1 MAEGGLQLMGAYM
14 GRGFPHPALQMY
26 SLPMLAWLK
35 WGGTAAGLAGALV
48 IALNLPFSGW
58 GFALFFV
65 SSTTWLAAA
74 ALQRETAL
82 AVLSAGYTAVN
93 VLGIYRWLIV

>member
-1 MAEGGLQLMGAYM
+1 
-14 GRGFPHPALQMY
+14 MY
-26 SLPMLAWLK
+26 RRTMIAWLK
-35 WGGTAAGLAGALV
+35 WIGTGAGLAGALV

-58 GFALFFV
+58 GFVLFFV

-74 ALQRETAL
+74 ILQRDTPL

-93 VLGIYRWLIV
+93 ILGMYRWLIA

>member
-1 MAEGGLQLMGAYM
+1 MIT
-14 GRGFPHPALQMY
+14 
-26 SLPMLAWLK
+26 WLK
-35 WGGTAAGLAGALV
+35 WIGTGAGLAGALV

-58 GFALFFV
+58 GFTLFFV

-74 ALQRETAL
+74 VLQRDTPL

-93 VLGIYRWLIV
+93 MLGIYRWLIA

>member
-1 MAEGGLQLMGAYM
+1 
-14 GRGFPHPALQMY
+14 MY
-26 SLPMLAWLK
+26 PVYRRTMIAWLK
-35 WGGTAAGLAGALV
+35 WIGTGAGLAGALV

-58 GFALFFV
+58 GFVLFFV

-74 ALQRETAL
+74 VLQRDTPL

-93 VLGIYRWLIV
+93 ILGMYRWLIA

>member
-1 MAEGGLQLMGAYM
+1 MSPVYRRTMI
-14 GRGFPHPALQMY
+14 
-26 SLPMLAWLK
+26 AWLK
-35 WGGTAAGLAGALV
+35 WIGTGAGLAGALV

-58 GFALFFV
+58 GFVLFFV

-74 ALQRETAL
+74 VLQRDTAL

-93 VLGIYRWLIV
+93 ILGMYRWLIA